1 VSGPAEE
8 TIGHGDARRR
18 SSRAVAAALVGVA
31 YTAALAVASWNGA
44 MDGGDEGTSVVPAVV
59 VVVVWIAVSV
69 LYGYLLPRLA
79 FVLIPAA
86 VVIPAVVGERMEEF
100 DNELR
105 YFNWG
110 LMLVLNAAFAAV
122 GARLAR
128 RGA

>member
-1 VSGPAEE
+1 MDA
-8 TIGHGDARRR
+8 GD
-18 SSRAVAAALVGVA
+18 
-31 YTAALAVASWNGA
+31 
-44 MDGGDEGTSVVPAVV
+44 DGTSVVTTVV
-59 VVVVWIAVSV
+59 VVVVWTAVSV

-79 FVLIPAA
+79 FVLIPAV

-105 YFNWG
+105 YFNWA
-110 LMLVLNAAFAAV
+110 LMLVPNVAFAAV